1 MWGEARRDANREY
14 WSLHAQIAGT
24 PGGSGRTPRCET
36 PSRWNE
42 GTATQSGRRNE
53 RFSVNPG
60 VDRSSATE
68 WRTAMYEKGNR
79 SSDDHSW
86 SEWASGAGEW
96 TEQISMRDALMF
108 GAGAMLMLAAA
119 RMAPPFAMRAI
130 GSMRGMA
137 GTDPFDALAQDHQ
150 KALAVFDHIEATDSS
165 MVTRR
170 NTLLTQLKRMIT
182 AHALAEED
190 IVYPM
195 LYDDAHRR
203 EQALKLYRD
212 HAEVKV
218 KLFEL
223 EVKPKNDPSWIQD
236 LRTLR
241 QMFASHA
248 HEEETVEFPRLRA
261 ALDSSRRVNLLGKV
275 SREKSLLL

>member
-1 MWGEARRDANREY
+1 
-14 WSLHAQIAGT
+14 
-24 PGGSGRTPRCET
+24 
-36 PSRWNE
+36 
-42 GTATQSGRRNE
+42 
-53 RFSVNPG
+53 
-60 VDRSSATE
+60 
-68 WRTAMYEKGNR
+68 MYEKGNR
-79 SSDDHSW
+79 SSDGRSW
-86 SEWASGAGEW
+86 SEWASGEW
-96 TEQISMRDALMF
+96 AEQVSLRDALMF

-119 RMAPPFAMRAI
+119 RMAPPFAMRAV

-150 KALAVFDHIEATDSS
+150 KTLALIDRIEATDTS

-170 NTLLTQLKRMIT
+170 NVLLTQLKRMLA
-182 AHALAEED
+182 AHSLAEED

-195 LYDDAHRR
+195 LCDDAHRR

-212 HAEVKV
+212 HAEIKV

-223 EVKPKNDPSWIQD
+223 EVKPKNDPSWIED
-236 LRTLR
+236 LRSLR
-241 QMFASHA
+241 QTIASHA

-261 ALDSSRRVNLLGKV
+261 ALDESRRVNLLGKV

>member
-1 MWGEARRDANREY
+1 MYDNR
-14 WSLHAQIAGT
+14 
-24 PGGSGRTPRCET
+24 
-36 PSRWNE
+36 
-42 GTATQSGRRNE
+42 
-53 RFSVNPG
+53 
-60 VDRSSATE
+60 
-68 WRTAMYEKGNR
+68 NR
-79 SSDDHSW
+79 SSDGRSW
-86 SEWASGAGEW
+86 SEWASGEW
-96 TEQISMRDALMF
+96 NEQISLRDALMF

-119 RMAPPFAMRAI
+119 RMAPPFAMRAV

-150 KALAVFDHIEATDSS
+150 KALAVFNHIEATDSS